1 MPGSAHESGRRRTRR
16 TECRP
21 RRRWWRTQ
29 RSEMVSLAPR
39 GGELERL
46 VEGEHRPFCIR
57 ALDEEGDLDRRGDD
71 EARLDTDLA
80 ERSERARRDTG
91 MAVEPRADQGRLRQ
105 HP

>member
-1 MPGSAHESGRRRTRR
+1 MPGSAHGSGRRRTRR

-71 EARLDTDLA
+71 EACLHAVLA
-80 ERSERARRDTG
+80 ERSERAARDS
-91 MAVEPRADQGRLRQ
+91 VRALPPWDGQ
-105 HP
+105 